1 MDTFFPQAFTL
12 LSLGLVLGLEHALDA
27 DHVVAV
33 STLVSQTKSLRRS
46 SIFGILW
53 GMGHTT
59 TLFVVGL
66 VILLFKLTIPQKLA
80 LSFEF
85 LVGIVLVLLGVDVL
99 RKVLQGRVHLHPHTH
114 PDGTTH
120 VHLHAHDRPHG
131 EPHDQPEESAHH
143 HHHRSFLVG
152 LVHGLAGSSALM
164 LLVLT
169 TVESVWQGIF
179 FILIFGVGSILGMMV
194 TSTLIA
200 LPMKAVTNF
209 ARVDRGLRLAAGVI
223 SIVLGVLIMGRIG
236 FVDGLFL

>member
-1 MDTFFPQAFTL
+1 MDALFPQAFTL

-33 STLVSQTKSLRRS
+33 STLVSQTKSLKRS
-46 SIFGILW
+46 SLFGILW

-99 RKVLQGRVHLHPHTH
+99 RKVVQGRVHLHPHTH

-120 VHLHAHDRPHG
+120 VHLHAHDQPH
-131 EPHDQPEESAHH
+131 EQPEESAHH

-209 ARVDRGLRLAAGVI
+209 ARLDRGLRLAAGAI
-223 SIVLGVLIMGRIG
+223 SIVLGMLIMGRIG

>member
-1 MDTFFPQAFTL
+1 MQSLFPQAFTL

-33 STLVSQTKSLRRS
+33 STLVSQTKSLKRS

-85 LVGIVLVLLGVDVL
+85 LVGIVLVLLGADVL

-114 PDGTTH
+114 ADGTTH
-120 VHLHAHDRPHG
+120 VHLHAHS
-131 EPHDQPEESAHH
+131 QPEELDHH

-179 FILIFGVGSILGMMV
+179 FILIFGLGSILGMMV

-200 LPMKAVTNF
+200 LPMKAATNF
-209 ARVDRGLRLAAGVI
+209 ARLDRGLRLAAGAI
-223 SIVLGVLIMGRIG
+223 SIVLGLLIMGRIG